1 VRVVFA
7 DTGYWVALLN
17 PSDNLHKKSV
27 QLSKTLHPVYIVT
40 SEAVLIEVLND
51 FSKRG
56 EYFRDLAIELTQ
68 NLRSNPNVRIVPQT
82 SEQFEQGLRLYQ
94 QRKDKAWSH
103 TDCVSFKIM
112 EENEIRE
119 ALAYDKHFAQAGF
132 TALMRNCRV

>member
-1 VRVVFA
+1 MRVVFA

-17 PSDNLHKKSV
+17 PGDNLHKKAV

-94 QRKDKAWSH
+94 QRQDKAWSH

-112 EENEIRE
+112 EENGITE

>member
-17 PSDNLHKKSV
+17 PRDNLHKKAV

-112 EENEIRE
+112 EENGIRE

>member
-1 VRVVFA
+1 MRVVFA

-17 PSDNLHKKSV
+17 PRDNLHKKAV

-112 EENEIRE
+112 EENGIRE

>member
-1 VRVVFA
+1 MKIVFA

-17 PSDNLHKKSV
+17 PSDDLHKKAV
-27 QLSKTLHPVYIVT
+27 QLSKRLNPLYIVT
-40 SEAVLIEVLND
+40 SEVVLIEVLND

-68 NLRSNPNVRIVPQT
+68 DLRSNPNIRIVPQT

-112 EENEIRE
+112 EDMGIFE
-119 ALAYDKHFAQAGF
+119 ALAYDKHFVQAGY
-132 TALMRNCRV
+132 TSLMRNCRK

>member
-1 VRVVFA
+1 MRVVFA

-17 PSDNLHKKSV
+17 PSDNLHKKAV
-27 QLSKTLHPVYIVT
+27 QLSKTLHPAYIVT

-68 NLRSNPNVRIVPQT
+68 NLRSNHNVRIVPQT

-94 QRKDKAWSH
+94 QRKDKAWSY

-112 EENEIRE
+112 EDMGISE
-119 ALAYDKHFAQAGF
+119 ALAYDKHFEQAGYKP
-132 TALMRNCRV
+132 LMRN

>member
-1 VRVVFA
+1 MRVVFA
-7 DTGYWVALLN
+7 DPCDWVALLN
-17 PSDNLHKKSV
+17 HSDNLHKKAV
-27 QLSKTLHPVYIVT
+27 QLSKPLRPVYIVT

-112 EENEIRE
+112 EDMGISD
-119 ALAYDKHFAQAGF
+119 ALAYDKHFEQAGYKP
-132 TALMRNCRV
+132 LMRN

>member
-1 VRVVFA
+1 
-7 DTGYWVALLN
+7 
-17 PSDNLHKKSV
+17 LHKKAV

-112 EENEIRE
+112 EENGIRE